1 MAVPARHRSLVQS
14 PRNKCFS
21 PEERSQAVRELCN
34 RRGTARK
41 VAQSIG
47 VSVPVLYKWKK
58 DLISDEAYQS
68 MRDTQRSWW
77 PLPVA
82 GLARAYQHLRTYKV
96 HVAQRMLVG

>member
-58 DLISDEAYQS
+58 DLISDEAYHS
-68 MRDTQRSWW
+68 MRKR
-77 PLPVA
+77 
-82 GLARAYQHLRTYKV
+82 K
-96 HVAQRMLVG
+96 

>member
-1 MAVPARHRSLVQS
+1 MLQ
-14 PRNKCFS
+14 

-68 MRDTQRSWW
+68 MRKRK
-77 PLPVA
+77 A
-82 GLARAYQHLRTYKV
+82 ALRIKI
-96 HVAQRMLVG
+96 RMLYSVKSSISGSRFISCSSNVTY